1 MQGSSSDLR
10 IAIGAVLSLSL
21 LALLP
26 AHVAAQTPTAPR
38 AGKAAGPGFQ
48 YWRQG
53 NPQDLPTKTQAGFAL
68 IGGGDDLDD
77 AFSWLCERSGG
88 GDFLV
93 LRARGTDAYNP
104 YVHTLCH
111 ENSVATL
118 LIPDRRTAFDE
129 AVRTRIARAS
139 AIFISGG
146 DQAKYVN
153 YWVDTPVQQAV
164 NDAIG
169 RGVPVGGTSAGLA
182 VQGEFMYSAQ
192 GDAEDGPDLS
202 SALAL
207 QDPFLSRVTIV
218 HNFLRIPALR
228 DTITDTHFSARDR
241 MGRLLVFMARIL
253 QDDEAK
259 SIRAIAVDEHTA
271 VLLEPDGRARIVG
284 TGSVYFLRASVKASV
299 CRPGT
304 PLTFHGVPVI
314 KLQGGAT
321 FDTVTW
327 RGAGA
332 HYELSVEQGKIH
344 STRAGG
350 AIY

>member
-1 MQGSSSDLR
+1 VASRLCLLR
-10 IAIGAVLSLSL
+10 WFL

-26 AHVAAQTPTAPR
+26 LAIAAQTTSAPGAGRTAVPDS
-38 AGKAAGPGFQ
+38 Q
-48 YWRQG
+48 YWRLG
-53 NPQDLPTKTQAGFAL
+53 NPHDLRTKTQAGFAL
-68 IGGGDDLDD
+68 IGGGADLDD

-118 LIPDRRTAFDE
+118 LIPDRKTALEE
-129 AVRTRIARAS
+129 AVRSRIANAS
-139 AIFISGG
+139 ILFLSGG
-146 DQAKYVN
+146 DQANYVN
-153 YWVDTPVQQAV
+153 DWMDTPVQQAV

-182 VQGEFMYSAQ
+182 VLGEFLYSAQ
-192 GDAEDGPDLS
+192 GDAEDGPDLT

-207 QDPFLSRVTIV
+207 KDPYVARVTIV
-218 HNFLRIPALR
+218 HNFLHIPALR

-253 QDDEAK
+253 QDDAVK
-259 SIRAIAVDEHTA
+259 SVRAMAVDEHTA
-271 VLLEPDGRARIVG
+271 ILLEPEGRARIVG
-284 TGSVYFLRASVKASV
+284 TGSAYFLQASEKAPL

-304 PLTFHGVPVI
+304 PLTFHGVQVI
-314 KLQGGAT
+314 KLQGGAKV
-321 FDTVTW
+321 DTATW
-327 RGAGA
+327 LGAGT
-332 HYELSVEQGKIH
+332 HYGLSVEQGKIH
-344 STRAGG
+344 STQSGG

>member
-1 MQGSSSDLR
+1 MQDSFSDLR
-10 IAIGAVLSLSL
+10 ITIGTVLSWFLV
-21 LALLP
+21 ALLP
-26 AHVAAQTPTAPR
+26 SQMTAQTTSA
-38 AGKAAGPGFQ
+38 AAAGAGFQ
-48 YWRQG
+48 YWRVG
-53 NPQDLPTKTQAGFAL
+53 NPQDLHAKTRAGFAL

-118 LIPDRRTAFDE
+118 LIPDRKTAFDE
-129 AVRTRIARAS
+129 AVRVRIAS
-139 AIFISGG
+139 AGTIFISGG
-146 DQAKYVN
+146 DQGKYVN
-153 YWVDTPVQQAV
+153 YWMDTPVQQAV

-192 GDAEDGPDLS
+192 GDAEDDPDLS

-207 QDPFLSRVTIV
+207 EDPFLFRVTII

-253 QDDEAK
+253 QDDAVK

-271 VLLEPDGRARIVG
+271 VLLEPDGRAKVVG
-284 TGSVYFLRASVKASV
+284 TGSAYFLRASEKASV

-304 PLTFHGVPVI
+304 PLTFHGVRVI

-327 RGAGA
+327 GGEGT